1 MKKHLPLV
9 ASAVVGSAITLGAYH
24 FLLPQHNAVVIRE
37 TNSPMAAF
45 TSARVGAEAMPMDF
59 STTAE
64 KVTPAVVHIKSTSGL
79 QKPTAS
85 QPQMQPNDPF
95 RDFFGG
101 GGSPFFFGEP
111 ARPMPQQSTGS
122 GVIISNDGYIVTNNH
137 VIEKADEVEVTLHD
151 NRTYKAKIVGTDPST
166 DLAVIQIKE
175 NNLPTLAFG
184 NSDAVR
190 VGQWVLAVGNPFNLS
205 STVTAGVVS
214 AKGRN
219 IRILKDN
226 AAIESF
232 IQTDAAVNPG
242 NSGGALVSLDGGLV
256 GINTAIYS
264 QTGVYAGYAFAV
276 PSGIVKKVTEDL
288 ITYGVVQRGFL
299 GITIRDLNGEL
310 AKERDL
316 EITEGVLV
324 DSLTKESAAKD
335 AGVKAGDVI
344 VKVDGNAVRN
354 SAQLQEAIGRHRP
367 GDQVKLLVNR
377 EGKERELLV
386 SLKNKAG
393 NKEVV
398 KKEKVEILN
407 VLGVELESVSSKEC
421 KKLGIDG
428 GVKVNKLLA
437 GKLRQQTEMREGFII
452 TKVDKTPVK
461 SVKELT
467 DLLQNKNGGTMIEG
481 VYADYPGV
489 YYYAFGL

>member
-9 ASAVVGSAITLGAYH
+9 VSAIVGSAITLGAYQ
-24 FLLPQHNAVVIRE
+24 FLPQNKPVVIRE
-37 TNSPMAAF
+37 SNAPLAYSA
-45 TSARVGAEAMPMDF
+45 SARRNMESTPLDF
-59 STTAE
+59 SDAAE
-64 KVTPAVVHIKSTSGL
+64 RVTPAVVHIKSTSGV

-85 QPQMQPNDPF
+85 APNNAMPDPF
-95 RDFFGG
+95 RDFFGGG

-111 ARPMPQQSTGS
+111 SRQMPQQSTGS

-137 VIEKADEVEVTLHD
+137 VIDKADEVEVTLYD
-151 NRTYKAKIVGTDPST
+151 NRTYKAKIIGTDPST

-175 NNLPTLAFG
+175 KALPTLSFG

-242 NSGGALVSLDGGLV
+242 NSGGALVSLDGNLV

-264 QTGVYAGYAFAV
+264 QTGSYAGYAFAV
-276 PSGIVKKVTEDL
+276 PSRIVEKVTEDL
-288 ITYGVVQRGFL
+288 IRYGVVQRGFL
-299 GITIRDLNGEL
+299 GITIRDLDGNL

-316 EITEGVLV
+316 EITSGVLV
-324 DSLTKESAAKD
+324 DSLAKESAARE

-344 VKVDGNAVRN
+344 VKVDGGEVKTT
-354 SAQLQEAIGRHRP
+354 AQLQEAIGRHRP
-367 GDQVKLLVNR
+367 GDQVKLVVNR
-377 EGKERELLV
+377 EGKERELTV

-393 NKEVV
+393 NKEAVT
-398 KKEKVEILN
+398 KEKTEILST
-407 VLGVELESVSSKEC
+407 LGVELENASSKEC
-421 KKLGIDG
+421 KKAGIDS
-428 GVKVNKLLA
+428 GVKVTKLLA

-461 SVKELT
+461 SLKQLTEL
-467 DLLQNKNGGTMIEG
+467 LNSKSGGIMLEG
-481 VYADYPGV
+481 VYLDYPGV